1 MSNPVTPPGPIRN
14 TARVLQS
21 RQYARTSV
29 GARTATKVRPHPC
42 PGHLTA
48 TNWLVSGVGFKG
60 VAPSGAVTF
69 SIRKS
74 GTAVGAFP
82 WWRNP

>member
-1 MSNPVTPPGPIRN
+1 MSNPSIPFGPIRN

-48 TNWLVSGVGFKG
+48 TNWLVSGVDFEE

-69 SIRKS
+69 SMRKS
-74 GTAVGAFP
+74 GTAPDAFP
-82 WWRNP
+82 WWPSP